1 MTGAITDPPAKLRSE
16 LHTGDCLDIMLGLPA
31 GSVDAII
38 TDLPY
43 GTTACAWDT
52 VIPFEP
58 LWAEVRRLL
67 KPQGIFVTTAA
78 QPFTSYLV
86 TSNPKW
92 FRYAMV
98 WIKNRATGFLD
109 ANRRPLNN
117 IEDILVFAPGRHTYT
132 PQMTTG
138 VRHKRGGKRRPSPN
152 THYRDFNEPGPTWS
166 DQHYPTRTLEIP
178 VVRLHTA
185 HPTQKP
191 QALAEYLIRTY
202 TNRGDLVLDP
212 CMGSGTTGLAALAT
226 GRRFIGIEKD
236 HGYAALAAARIAQ
249 AVTPAQPPLLAL

>member
-117 IEDILVFAPGRHTYT
+117 IEDILVFAPGRHTYN

-138 VRHKRGGKRRPSPN
+138 ARHKRGGKRRSKPN
-152 THYRDFNEPGPTWS
+152 THYRDFYEPGPTWS
-166 DQHYPTRTLEIP
+166 DQHYPTRTLEFP
-178 VVRLHTA
+178 VVRPHTA

-236 HGYAALAAARIAQ
+236 PAYAALAAARVAQ
-249 AVTPAQPPLLAL
+249 AVAPAQPPLLPL